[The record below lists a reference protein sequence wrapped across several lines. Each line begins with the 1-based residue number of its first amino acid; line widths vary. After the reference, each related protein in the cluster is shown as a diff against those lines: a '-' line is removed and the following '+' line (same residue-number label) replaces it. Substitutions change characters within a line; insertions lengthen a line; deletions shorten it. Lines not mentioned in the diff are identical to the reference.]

1 MNDKKSPRGIVYN
14 SSLAKEKEKCTM
26 FEMEKEQG
34 TNHCL
39 VKVNQSS
46 PNHQVYDSI
55 RTPDG
60 KTILKLHREREKN
73 E

>member
-34 TNHCL
+34 TNH
-39 VKVNQSS
+39 
-46 PNHQVYDSI
+46 QVYDSI

>member
-34 TNHCL
+34 
-39 VKVNQSS
+39 V
-46 PNHQVYDSI
+46 NHQVYDSI
-55 RTPDG
+55 RTQDE
-60 KTILKLHREREKN
+60 KTILKFHKERKRE
-73 E
+73 